1 MYMSRPKNS
10 RNKKTLR
17 PVIASHITTEER
29 IKFLANLI
37 IDRIIEDQNNGK
49 VLYKKLTK

>member
-1 MYMSRPKNS
+1 MSRPKHS
-10 RNKKTLR
+10 RNKKTLQ
-17 PVIASHITTEER
+17 PVISSQMTTEER
-29 IKFLANLI
+29 IRFLANLI